1 MDDRNIQVQ
10 IEDRKE
16 AVEFYTQRVKW
27 FKQVRKTISDLR
39 DDTILKRG
47 GSQSLVESDILAKA
61 CCEYLDGYLGDCLLV
76 AEASLHDEQCAL
88 KKLMNFSE

>member
-10 IEDRKE
+10 IEDHKE

-27 FKQVRKTISDLR
+27 FRQVRKTISDLR

-47 GSQSLVESDILAKA
+47 GSQSLVASDILAKA
-61 CCEYLDGYLGDCLLV
+61 CCEYLDGYLKDSLFV
-76 AEASLHDEQCAL
+76 AEMSLHDEQCAL
-88 KKLMNFSE
+88 NKLMNFSE